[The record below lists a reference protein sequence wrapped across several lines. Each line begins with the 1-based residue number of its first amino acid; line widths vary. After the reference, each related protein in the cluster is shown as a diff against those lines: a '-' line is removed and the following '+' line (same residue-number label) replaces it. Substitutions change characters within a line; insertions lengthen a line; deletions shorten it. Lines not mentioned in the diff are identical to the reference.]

1 MRAIY
6 ARLARVGGAV
16 REESP
21 ADRVRPDP
29 SDSERMREINLLS
42 SVPKI
47 IRDVSARKAN
57 KEENR
62 RLALKFEREYFDG
75 TREQGYGGYTYDGRW
90 VAVAKTLV
98 DLYRLRPGSRV
109 LDIGC
114 AKGFLIK
121 DLLEVVPGVEAWGID
136 ISRYALAHA
145 HPAVAGRLVRASCER
160 LPFADDSFD
169 LALAINT
176 VHNLEPDGCLA
187 AVRELQRVSPRAGF
201 IQVDAYRTAEER
213 ALFEDWM
220 LTAKT
225 YLRPEEWRELLARA
239 GYTGD
244 YYWTIL
250 EVEPGATQAASG
262 TA

>member
-16 REESP
+16 RGESP

-90 VAVAKTLV
+90 VAVA
-98 DLYRLRPGSRV
+98 P
-109 LDIGC
+109 
-114 AKGFLIK
+114 
-121 DLLEVVPGVEAWGID
+121 
-136 ISRYALAHA
+136 
-145 HPAVAGRLVRASCER
+145 
-160 LPFADDSFD
+160 
-169 LALAINT
+169 
-176 VHNLEPDGCLA
+176 PDGSAVLLLIAPKRGTQELA
-187 AVRELQRVSPRAGF
+187 ANQPATGF
-201 IQVDAYRTAEER
+201 A
-213 ALFEDWM
+213 M
-220 LTAKT
+220 
-225 YLRPEEWRELLARA
+225 
-239 GYTGD
+239 
-244 YYWTIL
+244 
-250 EVEPGATQAASG
+250 
-262 TA
+262 